1 MTDEMA
7 GEMSDEITDEIE
19 EDTSQ
24 AHMKWYII
32 HTYSGYENKVKE
44 SIEQRFTALNQEILL
59 GEVLI
64 PTENVLEMKNGKKVV
79 TTKKL
84 FPGYIYIRMD
94 LTDEGWHVV
103 KNTPRVTG
111 FIGGRN
117 PAPLSE
123 DEITSILHQ
132 VHQGQEKPKP
142 KFLFE
147 TGEKIK
153 IIDGP
158 FANFIG
164 AVDEVNE
171 DKGTLKVMVTIF
183 GRSTPVEL
191 GFHEVEKI

>member
-1 MTDEMA
+1 VADNE
-7 GEMSDEITDEIE
+7 
-19 EDTSQ
+19 
-24 AHMKWYII
+24 MKWYII

-44 SIEQRFTALNQEILL
+44 SIEQRFAALGKEDLL

-64 PTENVLEMKNGKKVV
+64 PMENVLELKNGKKVV
-79 TTKKL
+79 TSKKL
-84 FPGYIYIRMD
+84 FPGYIYIRMMLSD
-94 LTDEGWHVV
+94 DAWHVV

-117 PAPLSE
+117 PSPLSE
-123 DEITSILHQ
+123 TEINSILNQ
-132 VHQGQEKPKP
+132 VHMAQEKPKP

-147 TGEKIK
+147 AGEKVK

-164 AVDEVNE
+164 SVDEINE

>member
-1 MTDEMA
+1 MA
-7 GEMSDEITDEIE
+7 DDAE
-19 EDTSQ
+19 
-24 AHMKWYII
+24 MKWYII

-44 SIEQRFTALNQEILL
+44 AIGQRFAGITNNELL

-84 FPGYIYIRMD
+84 FPGYIYIRMR
-94 LTDEGWHVV
+94 LTDEGWHLV

-111 FIGGRN
+111 FVGGRN

-123 DEITSILHQ
+123 DEINAILNQ
-132 VHQGQEKPKP
+132 VHMAQEKHKP

-147 TGEKIK
+147 NGEKIK

-164 AVDEVNE
+164 SVDEVNE

>member
-1 MTDEMA
+1 MADELQ
-7 GEMSDEITDEIE
+7 E
-19 EDTSQ
+19 EQEVDLEQEST
-24 AHMKWYII
+24 MKWYII

-44 SIEQRFTALNQEILL
+44 SIEQRFNALDKEELL

-94 LTDEGWHVV
+94 LTDDAWHVV

-117 PAPLSE
+117 PTPLSE
-123 DEITSILHQ
+123 TEINAILNQ
-132 VHQGQEKPKP
+132 VHMAQEKPKP

-147 TGEKIK
+147 NGEKVK

-164 AVDEVNE
+164 SVDEVNE

>member
-1 MTDEMA
+1 MTDER
-7 GEMSDEITDEIE
+7 EM
-19 EDTSQ
+19 
-24 AHMKWYII
+24 HWYII

-44 SIEQRFTALNQEILL
+44 AIEQRFTALDQNELL

-84 FPGYIYIRMD
+84 FPGYIYIRMA
-94 LTDEGWHVV
+94 LTDDGWHVV

-111 FIGGRN
+111 FVGGRN
-117 PAPLSE
+117 PQPLSE
-123 DEITSILHQ
+123 DEINNILNQ
-132 VHQGQEKPKP
+132 VSMAAEKPKP
-142 KFLFE
+142 KFLYE
-147 TGEKIK
+147 AGEKIK

-164 AVDEVNE
+164 NVDEVNE

>member
-1 MTDEMA
+1 
-7 GEMSDEITDEIE
+7 MSE
-19 EDTSQ
+19 EK
-24 AHMKWYII
+24 AMRWYII

-44 SIEQRFTALNQEILL
+44 AIEQRFAALDKGELL

-64 PTENVLEMKNGKKVV
+64 PTENVMEMKNGKKVV

-111 FIGGRN
+111 FVGGRN

-123 DEITSILHQ
+123 DEINQILNQ
-132 VHQGQEKPKP
+132 VHMAQEKPKP

-147 TGEKIK
+147 EGEKIK

-164 AVDEVNE
+164 SVDEVNE

>member
-1 MTDEMA
+1 
-7 GEMSDEITDEIE
+7 MS
-19 EDTSQ
+19 EDN
-24 AHMKWYII
+24 MKWYII

-44 SIEQRFTALNQEILL
+44 SIEQRFAALGKDALL

-64 PTENVLEMKNGKKVV
+64 PTENVLEMRNGKKVV

-94 LTDEGWHVV
+94 LTDDGWHVV

-111 FIGGRN
+111 FVGGRN

-123 DEITSILHQ
+123 DEINTILNQ
-132 VHQGQEKPKP
+132 VSMAAEKPKH

-158 FANFIG
+158 FANFVG
-164 AVDEVNE
+164 SVDEINE

-191 GFHEVEKI
+191 GFHEVEKL

>member
-1 MTDEMA
+1 MA
-7 GEMSDEITDEIE
+7 DVTE
-19 EDTSQ
+19 EKK
-24 AHMKWYII
+24 MEWYII
-32 HTYSGYENKVKE
+32 HTYSGYESKVKE
-44 SIEQRFTALNQEILL
+44 SIEQRFAALDKGDLL

-64 PTENVLEMKNGKKVV
+64 PTENVMEMKNGKKVI
-79 TTKKL
+79 TAKKL
-84 FPGYIYIRMD
+84 FPGYIYIRML
-94 LTDEGWHVV
+94 LTDDGWHVV

-111 FIGGRN
+111 FVGGRN
-117 PAPLSE
+117 PAPLTE
-123 DEITSILHQ
+123 DEINSILNQ
-132 VHQGQEKPKP
+132 VHMAQEKPKP

-147 TGEKIK
+147 NSEKIK

-164 AVDEVNE
+164 TVDEVNE

>member
-1 MTDEMA
+1 MADEKDM
-7 GEMSDEITDEIE
+7 
-19 EDTSQ
+19 Q
-24 AHMKWYII
+24 WYII

-44 SIEQRFTALNQEILL
+44 AIEQRFNALEKDELL

-64 PTENVLEMKNGKKVV
+64 PTETVLEMKNGKKVV
-79 TTKKL
+79 TSKKL
-84 FPGYIYIRMD
+84 FPGYIYIRML
-94 LTDEGWHVV
+94 LTDDGWHVV

-111 FIGGRN
+111 FVGGRN

-123 DEITSILHQ
+123 DEIGTILNQ
-132 VHQGQEKPKP
+132 VHMAQEKPKP

-164 AVDEVNE
+164 SVDEINE

>member
-1 MTDEMA
+1 MADEMD
-7 GEMSDEITDEIE
+7 MR
-19 EDTSQ
+19 
-24 AHMKWYII
+24 WYIV

-44 SIEQRFTALNQEILL
+44 AIEQRFIALEKADLL
-59 GEVLI
+59 GEVLV
-64 PTENVLEMKNGKKVV
+64 PTESVIDMKGGKKVV

-84 FPGYIYIRMD
+84 FPGYIYIRMS
-94 LTDEGWHVV
+94 LTDDGWHVV

-111 FIGGRN
+111 FVGGRN

-123 DEITSILHQ
+123 EEINSILNQ
-132 VHQGQEKPKP
+132 VHLAQEKPKP

-147 TGEKIK
+147 QEEKVK

-164 AVDEVNE
+164 TVDGINE

-191 GFHEVEKI
+191 SFHEVEKI

>member
-1 MTDEMA
+1 M
-7 GEMSDEITDEIE
+7 
-19 EDTSQ
+19 
-24 AHMKWYII
+24 
-32 HTYSGYENKVKE
+32 
-44 SIEQRFTALNQEILL
+44 
-59 GEVLI
+59 
-64 PTENVLEMKNGKKVV
+64 V

-84 FPGYIYIRMD
+84 FPGYIYIRMT
-94 LTDEGWHVV
+94 LTDDGWHVV

-111 FIGGRN
+111 FVGGRN
-117 PAPLSE
+117 PAPFSE
-123 DEITSILHQ
+123 DEIDTILNQ
-132 VHQGQEKPKP
+132 VHMAAEKPKP

-147 TGEKIK
+147 AGEKVK

-164 AVDEVNE
+164 SVDEVNE

>member
-1 MTDEMA
+1 MAEEKEM
-7 GEMSDEITDEIE
+7 
-19 EDTSQ
+19 Q
-24 AHMKWYII
+24 WYII
-32 HTYSGYENKVKE
+32 HTYSGYEVKVKE
-44 SIEQRFTALNQEILL
+44 AIEQRFAALGKDNLL

-79 TTKKL
+79 TSKKL
-84 FPGYIYIRMD
+84 FPGYIYILMK
-94 LTDEGWHVV
+94 LTDDGWHVV

-111 FIGGRN
+111 FVGGRN

-123 DEITSILHQ
+123 HEINDILNQ
-132 VHQGQEKPKP
+132 VHMAQEKPKP

-153 IIDGP
+153 IIEGP
-158 FANFIG
+158 FSNFIG

>member
-1 MTDEMA
+1 MTEDKEQEML
-7 GEMSDEITDEIE
+7 
-19 EDTSQ
+19 
-24 AHMKWYII
+24 WYIV

-44 SIEQRFTALNQEILL
+44 SIEQRFEALGKSELL

-64 PTENVLEMKNGKKVV
+64 PMENVLELKNGKKVI
-79 TTKKL
+79 TQKKL
-84 FPGYIYIRMD
+84 FPGYIYIRML
-94 LTDEGWHVV
+94 LTDDGWHVV
-103 KNTPRVTG
+103 KSTPRVTG

-117 PAPLSE
+117 PQPLSE
-123 DEITSILHQ
+123 SEISTILNQ
-132 VHQGQEKPKP
+132 VHLAQEKPKP

-147 TGEKIK
+147 TNEKIK
-153 IIDGP
+153 IIEGP

-164 AVDEVNE
+164 TVDEINE

>member
-1 MTDEMA
+1 MA
-7 GEMSDEITDEIE
+7 
-19 EDTSQ
+19 EDNGMQ
-24 AHMKWYII
+24 WYII

-44 SIEQRFTALNQEILL
+44 SIEQRFVALGRGELL

-64 PTENVLEMKNGKKVV
+64 PTENVMEMKNGKKVV

-84 FPGYIYIRMD
+84 FPGYIYIRMM

-111 FIGGRN
+111 FVGGRN
-117 PAPLSE
+117 PAPLTE
-123 DEITSILHQ
+123 DEINTILNQ
-132 VHQGQEKPKP
+132 VHMAQEKPKP
-142 KFLFE
+142 KFLFD

-164 AVDEVNE
+164 SVDEVNE

>member
-1 MTDEMA
+1 MTD
-7 GEMSDEITDEIE
+7 SPQ
-19 EDTSQ
+19 EDG
-24 AHMKWYII
+24 MRWYII

-44 SIEQRFTALNQEILL
+44 SIEQRFDALDKGDLL

-64 PTENVLEMKNGKKVV
+64 PTETVMEMKNGKKVI

-84 FPGYIYIRMD
+84 YPGYIYIKMR
-94 LTDEGWHVV
+94 LTDDGWHVV
-103 KNTPRVTG
+103 KSTPRVTG
-111 FIGGRN
+111 FIGGRQ
-117 PAPLSE
+117 PSPLSE
-123 DEITSILHQ
+123 DEINSILNQ
-132 VHQGQEKPKP
+132 VQMAQEKPKP

-153 IIDGP
+153 ITEGP

-164 AVDEVNE
+164 SVDEVNE

>member
-1 MTDEMA
+1 MADEQ
-7 GEMSDEITDEIE
+7 EM
-19 EDTSQ
+19 Q
-24 AHMKWYII
+24 WYII

-44 SIEQRFTALNQEILL
+44 SIEQRFSALGKEELL

-64 PTENVLEMKNGKKVV
+64 PTENVMEMKGGKKVV
-79 TTKKL
+79 TSKKL

-111 FIGGRN
+111 FIGGRH
-117 PAPLSE
+117 PTPLSE
-123 DEITSILHQ
+123 DEINKILNQ
-132 VHQGQEKPKP
+132 VHLAQEKPKP

-147 TGEKIK
+147 TSEKVK

-164 AVDEVNE
+164 TVDEINQ

-191 GFHEVEKI
+191 SFHEVEKI

>member
-1 MTDEMA
+1 MA
-7 GEMSDEITDEIE
+7 DNE
-19 EDTSQ
+19 
-24 AHMKWYII
+24 MKWYII

-44 SIEQRFTALNQEILL
+44 SIEQRFAALGKEDLL

-64 PTENVLEMKNGKKVV
+64 PMENVLELKNGKKVV
-79 TTKKL
+79 TSKKL
-84 FPGYIYIRMD
+84 FPGYIYIRMMLSD
-94 LTDEGWHVV
+94 DAWHVV

-117 PAPLSE
+117 PSPLSE
-123 DEITSILHQ
+123 TEINSILNQ
-132 VHQGQEKPKP
+132 VHMAQEKPKP

-147 TGEKIK
+147 AGEKVK

-164 AVDEVNE
+164 SVDEINE

>member
-1 MTDEMA
+1 
-7 GEMSDEITDEIE
+7 MSE
-19 EDTSQ
+19 EKAMQ
-24 AHMKWYII
+24 WYII

-44 SIEQRFTALNQEILL
+44 SIEQRFSALEKDELL

-84 FPGYIYIRMD
+84 FPGYIYIRMS

-111 FIGGRN
+111 FVGGRN

-123 DEITSILHQ
+123 DEINSILNQ
-132 VHQGQEKPKP
+132 VHMAQEKPKP

-164 AVDEVNE
+164 SVDEINE

-191 GFHEVEKI
+191 SFHEVEKI

>member
-1 MTDEMA
+1 MAEDE
-7 GEMSDEITDEIE
+7 EVTEVVKDETN
-19 EDTSQ
+19 
-24 AHMKWYII
+24 MRWYII

-44 SIEQRFTALNQEILL
+44 SIEQRFLALEKDALL

-79 TTKKL
+79 TSKKL
-84 FPGYIYIRMD
+84 FPGYIYIRMN
-94 LTDEGWHVV
+94 LTDDGWHVV

-123 DEITSILHQ
+123 DEIAQIIDQ
-132 VHQGQEKPKP
+132 NRQKEKPKP
-142 KFLFE
+142 KFLFD

-164 AVDEVNE
+164 SVDEVNE

>member
-1 MTDEMA
+1 MA
-7 GEMSDEITDEIE
+7 DNE
-19 EDTSQ
+19 
-24 AHMKWYII
+24 MKWYII

-44 SIEQRFTALNQEILL
+44 SIEQRFGALGKEDLL

-64 PTENVLEMKNGKKVV
+64 PMENVLELKNGKKVV
-79 TTKKL
+79 SSKKL
-84 FPGYIYIRMD
+84 FPGYIYIRMT
-94 LTDEGWHVV
+94 LTDEAWHVV

-117 PAPLSE
+117 PSPLSE
-123 DEITSILHQ
+123 SEINSILNQ
-132 VHQGQEKPKP
+132 VHMAQEKPKP

-147 TGEKIK
+147 TGEKVK

-164 AVDEVNE
+164 SVDEINE

>member
-1 MTDEMA
+1 MA
-7 GEMSDEITDEIE
+7 DDKET
-19 EDTSQ
+19 
-24 AHMKWYII
+24 KWYII

-44 SIEQRFTALNQEILL
+44 SIEQRFSALGKDDLL

-79 TTKKL
+79 TSKKL
-84 FPGYIYIRMD
+84 FPGYIYIRMI
-94 LTDEGWHVV
+94 LTDDAWHVV

-111 FIGGRN
+111 FVGGRS
-117 PAPLSE
+117 PVPLSE
-123 DEITSILHQ
+123 DEINTILNQ
-132 VHQGQEKPKP
+132 VHLGQEKPKP

-147 TGEKIK
+147 TGEKVK

-164 AVDEVNE
+164 SVDEINE

-191 GFHEVEKI
+191 SFHEVEKI

>member
-1 MTDEMA
+1 MA
-7 GEMSDEITDEIE
+7 AE
-19 EDTSQ
+19 EQDL
-24 AHMKWYII
+24 KWYIL

-44 SIEQRFTALNQEILL
+44 SIENRFQALGKEDML

-84 FPGYIYIRMD
+84 FPGYIYINMK
-94 LTDEGWHVV
+94 LTDDAWHVV

-111 FIGGRN
+111 FIGGRH
-117 PAPLSE
+117 PSALSE
-123 DEITSILHQ
+123 DEINQILNQ
-132 VHQGQEKPKP
+132 VHMAQEKPKP

-147 TGEKIK
+147 TGEKVK

-164 AVDEVNE
+164 SVDEVNE

>member
-1 MTDEMA
+1 MDEEKVEGPDQSTMR
-7 GEMSDEITDEIE
+7 
-19 EDTSQ
+19 
-24 AHMKWYII
+24 WYIV

-44 SIEQRFTALNQEILL
+44 SIEQRFDALGKNALL

-64 PTENVLEMKNGKKVV
+64 PTENVMELKNGKRVI

-94 LTDEGWHVV
+94 LTDDGWHVV
-103 KNTPRVTG
+103 KSTPRVTG
-111 FIGGRN
+111 FVGGRN
-117 PAPLSE
+117 PSPLSE
-123 DEITSILHQ
+123 EEINQILNQ
-132 VHQGQEKPKP
+132 VHMAQEKPKP

-147 TGEKIK
+147 AGEKIK

-164 AVDEVNE
+164 SVDEVNE
-171 DKGTLKVMVTIF
+171 DKGTLKVKVTIF

-191 GFHEVEKI
+191 SFHEVEKI